1 MSFLK
6 LGATIFAV
14 LAVAAL
20 VWASETDEIREKAKA
35 MHREAAE
42 LAARGHGEEAAN
54 LERRVTK
61 MLEEAERLQHH
72 ARDHHHGPDQHHDPD
87 QHHGPDQRVAEIRKM
102 ERHDETAER
111 LEHMRMAVEHLN
123 HAGLHDVAEHVAARA
138 EAAERELHEHRRHQG
153 GDVMREIMKQ
163 LDELRHEVGRLRDDV
178 NELRE
183 KQ

>member
-35 MHREAAE
+35 MQREAAE
-42 LAARGHGEEAAN
+42 LAERGHGEEAAN
-54 LERRVTK
+54 LERRAMA
-61 MLEEAERLQHH
+61 MLKEAERLQHH
-72 ARDHHHGPDQHHDPD
+72 GRDPHHGRDQHHDPD
-87 QHHGPDQRVAEIRKM
+87 QH
-102 ERHDETAER
+102 DEFAER
-111 LEHMRMAVEHLN
+111 MKHMRIAVEHLN
-123 HAGLHDVAEHVAARA
+123 QAGLHDVAEHVAERA
-138 EAAERELHEHRRHQG
+138 EAAERELHEHRRHPG